1 MTASTVTELL
11 SSLEDWRP
19 WLQVRV
25 GAPGTGE
32 WATPGRLI
40 ESDGALI
47 GELIDSAHA
56 ADPRRSP
63 QLVARGVFSEIVM
76 CLLAPQV
83 LTLSRQRRLP
93 ILEGGAVMLRIGAS
107 EPAEVAWITDRVWAL
122 ETDQLAG
129 EPDVTAVD
137 SVDRLYEVLVAWAV
151 ATLEPILESIKSR
164 VRVGRVGMWGVV
176 VDHFI
181 QIGPQY
187 EEARQDDSILELAR
201 FVEAATG
208 TRLGQRIPVLEIPH
222 PDGDRLQVGRAS
234 CCLYYQEPA
243 DPGEETPAWLEG
255 QWARYCTTCPLLP
268 AEETVRRLVR
278 PIDQHE
284 KESV

>member
-19 WLQVRV
+19 WLQVEV
-25 GAPGTGE
+25 GAPDTGE
-32 WATPGRLI
+32 WATPAGLI
-40 ESDGALI
+40 ESDGALL
-47 GELIDSAHA
+47 GELIDSALE

-63 QLVARGVFSEIVM
+63 QLVARGVFAEIVM

-93 ILEGGAVMLRIGAS
+93 ILDEGAVMLRIGSS
-107 EPAEVAWITDRVWAL
+107 EPAEVAWITDRIWAL
-122 ETDQLAG
+122 EGDQLAG
-129 EPDVTAVD
+129 SPDVTAVD
-137 SVDRLYEVLVAWAV
+137 SVDRLYELLVAWAV

-164 VRVGRVGMWGVV
+164 VRVGRVGMWGLV
-176 VDHFI
+176 VDYFI
-181 QIGPQY
+181 QIGPQF
-187 EEARQDDSILELAR
+187 EEPRQGDSVVELAR
-201 FVEAATG
+201 FEAAAAG
-208 TRLGQRIPVLEIPH
+208 TRLGQRIPVLAIPH
-222 PDGDRLQVGRAS
+222 PDGVRLQTGRAS

-243 DPGEETPAWLEG
+243 DPGEEIPAWLEG
-255 QWARYCTTCPLLP
+255 PWERYCTTCPLIP

-278 PIDQHE
+278 RIDQHE